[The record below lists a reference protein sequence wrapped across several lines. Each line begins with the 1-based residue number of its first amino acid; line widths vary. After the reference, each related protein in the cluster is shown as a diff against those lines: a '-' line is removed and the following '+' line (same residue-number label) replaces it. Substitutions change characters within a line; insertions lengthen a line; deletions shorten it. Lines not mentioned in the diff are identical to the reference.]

1 MANLTLQATV
11 ELIDRMT
18 APLQSMSSQADRL
31 TQAFRQTNGEMRSL
45 QNQQRLISAFHSQS
59 AAVRQTQ
66 TEFSQAHARLA
77 TLRQQMQATANPS
90 QTLVRNFQQ
99 AEHTVE
105 RLNQRLQSQNQTLTQ
120 TRDRLQSLGMNT
132 SNLAADEQRLAQAI
146 NRTNT
151 ELEQRRRRMEQVQQ
165 IQERYHRQQE
175 KLQNIRNTST
185 AVAVGGAVALA
196 LPIKEYAQAE
206 DAAMGL
212 KVSMMDATGKVAPE
226 FEKINALAERLG
238 TSLPGSTAEFSGMM
252 AKLVQQ
258 GISFKDIL
266 GGVGEASANLA
277 VVMKMPFADAA
288 EFAAKMQDATKTSAK
303 DMTALMDVIQKSYYL
318 GVDSTNMLTGFAK
331 LSAGMKTIKQEGL
344 AGAKA
349 MAPLLVMADQA
360 AMSGESAGN
369 AYSKIFKAM
378 MDTQK
383 ISKTLKGSGLSM
395 NFTDGKGEFGG
406 LDNMFKQLEKLKG
419 MSTESRLP
427 ILADMFGND
436 AETIQALNLL
446 IDKGKAG
453 YDETIAK
460 MEKQAA
466 LQQRVNAQLSTL
478 TNLWDSAKGTF
489 SSVMASFGEAL
500 APDIKNLVEWMT
512 GITEKIGAWAKAN
525 PELATTIMRVLAGI
539 VALAAVM
546 AVLATAALTI
556 IGPIALLRTAMVT
569 IGGMGGMLNMILAP
583 LKMMWSLFGFVGQA
597 VFSAVGLIGRTLMG
611 LVNVFRLV
619 GAFMMANPILIA
631 IGLLAVAA
639 FMIYQNW
646 APIKEFFVGLWNSI
660 VAGAQSL
667 WAWLVAI
674 WYGISTSIS
683 SVVTSIWTWLT
694 TTWNNIYTSVT
705 TTASNMWLWLQ
716 NIFNTGIQ
724 ALIGFILSFAPVTY
738 FMNAF
743 SAVWNYFSGLYNTFS
758 TYGSNIINGLKDGI
772 MSKVDAVVGSIKTA
786 ANRIKSAFTG
796 LMGIHSPSRIFMS
809 YGGHLMTGLANG
821 ITGNANLPLSAT
833 TALAGQISD
842 QAPLG
847 FDTRATVLP
856 SRGMGGSS
864 SMGGIGYASGG
875 ITININGAS
884 DPQAV
889 AREVERVL
897 NQRDRNLQA
906 RNRSRLAD
914 ID

>member
-99 AEHTVE
+99 AERTVE

-383 ISKTLKGSGLSM
+383 ISKTLKGSGISM
-395 NFTDGKGEFGG
+395 NFTNGKGEFGG

-500 APDIKNLVEWMT
+500 APDIKNLVEWIT
-512 GITEKIGAWAKAN
+512 SITEKIGAWAKAN
-525 PELATTIMRVLAGI
+525 PELATNIMRVVAVVTILAL
-539 VALAAVM
+539 ALAALSV
-546 AVLATAALTI
+546 VALTI
-556 IGPIALLRTAMVT
+556 IGPMAMLRTAMVT
-569 IGGMGGMLNMILAP
+569 MGGMGGMLNMILAP
-583 LKMMWSLFGFVGQA
+583 LKMMWSLFGFIGQA
-597 VFSAVGLIGRTLMG
+597 VFSAVGLIGRALWSI
-611 LVNVFRLV
+611 VPVIRAV
-619 GAFMMANPILIA
+619 GMAMMANPILIV
-631 IGLLAVAA
+631 VAA
-639 FMIYQNW
+639 IAAAALYIWMNW
-646 APIKEFFVGLWNSI
+646 GTLGPKFA
-660 VAGAQSL
+660 AL
-667 WAWLVAI
+667 WAWITSGARSMWASIVSTWNSLVASVI
-674 WYGISTSIS
+674 GYANSLWSGLGIRFS
-683 SVVTSIWTWLT
+683 SGVAAL
-694 TTWNNIYTSVT
+694 
-705 TTASNMWLWLQ
+705 L
-716 NIFNTGIQ
+716 GII
-724 ALIGFILSFAPVTY
+724 A
-738 FMNAF
+738 AF
-743 SAVWNYFSGLYNTFS
+743 SPVGLFIRAFAAVLSYFAGLGAQFAA
-758 TYGSNIINGLKDGI
+758 YGGHMIDGLRNGI
-772 MSKVDAVVGSIKTA
+772 MSRLGGVLSSIQSVA
-786 ANRIKSAFTG
+786 GRIKSAFTSA
-796 LMGIHSPSRIFMS
+796 MSIHSPSRVFMS

-821 ITGNANLPLSAT
+821 ITGNANLPLNAT

-856 SRGMGGSS
+856 SRGMGGG
-864 SMGGIGYASGG
+864 SMAMGYASGG

>member
-1 MANLTLQATV
+1 MANLSLQATV
-11 ELIDRMT
+11 ELIDKMT
-18 APLQSMSSQADRL
+18 APLQSMASQADRL
-31 TQAFRQTNGEMRSL
+31 TSAFRQTNGEMRSL

-99 AEHTVE
+99 AERTVE
-105 RLNQRLQSQNQTLTQ
+105 QLNQRLQSQNQTLTQ

-383 ISKTLKGSGLSM
+383 ISKTLKGSGISM
-395 NFTDGKGEFGG
+395 NFTNGKGEFGG

-500 APDIKNLVEWMT
+500 APDIKNLVEWIT
-512 GITEKIGAWAKAN
+512 SITEKIGAWAKAN

-583 LKMMWSLFGFVGQA
+583 LRMMWSLFGFVGQA
-597 VFSAVGLIGRTLMG
+597 VFSAVGLIGRALMG

-639 FMIYQNW
+639 YMIYQNW
-646 APIKEFFVGLWNSI
+646 APIKEFFVGLWASI
-660 VAGAQSL
+660 TAGASALGARIVGIWNSLVASVIGYANSL
-667 WAWLVAI
+667 WSGLGIRFSSGVAALL
-674 WYGISTSIS
+674 GII
-683 SVVTSIWTWLT
+683 
-694 TTWNNIYTSVT
+694 
-705 TTASNMWLWLQ
+705 A
-716 NIFNTGIQ
+716 
-724 ALIGFILSFAPVTY
+724 
-738 FMNAF
+738 AF
-743 SAVWNYFSGLYNTFS
+743 SPVGLFIRAFAAVLSYFAGLGAQFAA
-758 TYGSNIINGLKDGI
+758 YGGHMIDGLRNGI
-772 MSKVDAVVGSIKTA
+772 MSRLGGVLSSIQSVA
-786 ANRIKSAFTG
+786 GRIKSAFTSA
-796 LMGIHSPSRIFMS
+796 MSIHSPSRVFMS

>member
-1 MANLTLQATV
+1 MANLSLQATV
-11 ELIDRMT
+11 ELIDKMT
-18 APLQSMSSQADRL
+18 APLQSMASQADRL
-31 TQAFRQTNGEMRSL
+31 TSAFRQTNGEMRSL

-66 TEFSQAHARLA
+66 TEFSQAHTRLA
-77 TLRQQMQATANPS
+77 ALRQEMAAAANPS
-90 QTLVRNFQQ
+90 QTLIRRFEQ
-99 AEHTVE
+99 AEQRAE
-105 RLNQRLQSQNQTLTQ
+105 QLNNRLQSQNQTLTQ
-120 TRDRLQSLGMNT
+120 TRDRMQALGMNT

-151 ELEQRRRRMEQVQQ
+151 QLEQRRRRMEQVQQ

-383 ISKTLKGSGLSM
+383 ISETLKGSGLSM

-500 APDIKNLVEWMT
+500 APDIKNLVEWIT

-583 LKMMWSLFGFVGQA
+583 LRMMWSLFGFVGQA
-597 VFSAVGLIGRTLMG
+597 VFSAVGLIGRALWSI
-611 LVNVFRLV
+611 VPVIRAV
-619 GAFMMANPILIA
+619 GMAMMANPILIV
-631 IGLLAVAA
+631 VAA
-639 FMIYQNW
+639 IAAAALYIWMNW
-646 APIKEFFVGLWNSI
+646 GTLGPKFAALWAWITSGARSMWASI
-660 VAGAQSL
+660 VATWNSLVASVIGYANSLWSGLGIRFSSGVAALLGIIAAFSPVGLFIRAFAAVLSYFAGLGAQF
-667 WAWLVAI
+667 AA
-674 WYGISTSIS
+674 YGGHMID
-683 SVVTSIWTWLT
+683 
-694 TTWNNIYTSVT
+694 
-705 TTASNMWLWLQ
+705 
-716 NIFNTGIQ
+716 
-724 ALIGFILSFAPVTY
+724 
-738 FMNAF
+738 
-743 SAVWNYFSGLYNTFS
+743 GLRN
-758 TYGSNIINGLKDGI
+758 GI
-772 MSKVDAVVGSIKTA
+772 MSRLGGVLSSIQSVA
-786 ANRIKSAFTG
+786 GRIKSAFTSA
-796 LMGIHSPSRIFMS
+796 MSIHSPSRVFMS

>member
-45 QNQQRLISAFHSQS
+45 QNQQRLISAFQSQS

-66 TEFSQAHARLA
+66 TEFAQAHSRLSA
-77 TLRQQMQATANPS
+77 LRQEMAAAANPS
-90 QTLVRNFQQ
+90 QTLIRRFEQ
-99 AEHTVE
+99 AEQRAE
-105 RLNQRLQSQNQTLTQ
+105 QLNNRLQSQNQTLTQ
-120 TRDRLQSLGMNT
+120 TRDRMQALGMNT

-460 MEKQAA
+460 MEKQAE

-500 APDIKNLVEWMT
+500 APDIKNLVEWLT
-512 GITEKIGAWAKAN
+512 SITEKIGAWAKAN

-583 LKMMWSLFGFVGQA
+583 LRMMWSLFGFVGQA

-639 FMIYQNW
+639 YMIYQNW
-646 APIKEFFVGLWNSI
+646 APIKEFFVGLWASI
-660 VAGAQSL
+660 TAGASALGARIVGIWNSLVASVIGYANSL
-667 WAWLVAI
+667 WSGLGIRFSSGVAALL
-674 WYGISTSIS
+674 GII
-683 SVVTSIWTWLT
+683 
-694 TTWNNIYTSVT
+694 
-705 TTASNMWLWLQ
+705 A
-716 NIFNTGIQ
+716 
-724 ALIGFILSFAPVTY
+724 
-738 FMNAF
+738 AF
-743 SAVWNYFSGLYNTFS
+743 SPVGLFIRAFAAVLSYFAGLGAQFAA
-758 TYGSNIINGLKDGI
+758 YGGHMIDGLRNGI
-772 MSKVDAVVGSIKTA
+772 MSRLAGVLSSIQSVA
-786 ANRIKSAFTG
+786 GRIKSAFTSA
-796 LMGIHSPSRIFMS
+796 MSIHSPSRVFMS

-856 SRGMGGSS
+856 SRGMGGG
-864 SMGGIGYASGG
+864 SMAMGYASGG

>member
-99 AEHTVE
+99 AERTVE

-383 ISKTLKGSGLSM
+383 ISKTLKGSGISM
-395 NFTDGKGEFGG
+395 NFTNGKGEFGG

-525 PELATTIMRVLAGI
+525 TELATTIMRVLAGI

-583 LKMMWSLFGFVGQA
+583 LKMMWSLFGFIGQA
-597 VFSAVGLIGRTLMG
+597 VFSAVGLIGRALWSI
-611 LVNVFRLV
+611 VPVIRAV
-619 GAFMMANPILIA
+619 GMAMMANPILIV
-631 IGLLAVAA
+631 VAA
-639 FMIYQNW
+639 IAAAALYIWMNW
-646 APIKEFFVGLWNSI
+646 GTLGPKFA
-660 VAGAQSL
+660 AL
-667 WAWLVAI
+667 WAWITSGARSMWASIVSTWNSLVASVI
-674 WYGISTSIS
+674 GYANSLWSGLGIRFS
-683 SVVTSIWTWLT
+683 SGVAAL
-694 TTWNNIYTSVT
+694 
-705 TTASNMWLWLQ
+705 L
-716 NIFNTGIQ
+716 GII
-724 ALIGFILSFAPVTY
+724 A
-738 FMNAF
+738 AF
-743 SAVWNYFSGLYNTFS
+743 SPVGLFIRAFAAVLSYFAGLGAQFAA
-758 TYGSNIINGLKDGI
+758 YGGHMIDGLRNGI
-772 MSKVDAVVGSIKTA
+772 MSRLGGVLSSIQSVA
-786 ANRIKSAFTG
+786 GRIKSAFTSA
-796 LMGIHSPSRIFMS
+796 MSIHSPSRVFMS

-821 ITGNANLPLSAT
+821 INNNANLPLSAT

-856 SRGMGGSS
+856 SRGMGGG
-864 SMGGIGYASGG
+864 SMAMGYASGSG
-875 ITININGAS
+875 ITININGAG

-897 NQRDRNLQA
+897 SQRERNLQA

>member
-45 QNQQRLISAFHSQS
+45 QNQQRLISAFQSQS

-66 TEFSQAHARLA
+66 TEFAQAHSRLSA
-77 TLRQQMQATANPS
+77 LRQEMAAAANPS
-90 QTLVRNFQQ
+90 QTLIRRFEQ
-99 AEHTVE
+99 AEQRAE
-105 RLNQRLQSQNQTLTQ
+105 QLNNRLQSQNQTLTQ
-120 TRDRLQSLGMNT
+120 TRDRMQALGMNT
-132 SNLAADEQRLAQAI
+132 ANLSHEEQRLAADI
-146 NRTNT
+146 ARTNT
-151 ELEQRRRRMEQVQQ
+151 ELEQRRQRMERVQQ

-383 ISKTLKGSGLSM
+383 ISKTLKGSGISM
-395 NFTDGKGEFGG
+395 NFTNGKGEFGG

-525 PELATTIMRVLAGI
+525 PELATNIMRVVAVVTILAL
-539 VALAAVM
+539 ALAALSV
-546 AVLATAALTI
+546 VALTI
-556 IGPIALLRTAMVT
+556 IGPMAMLRTAMVT
-569 IGGMGGMLNMILAP
+569 MGGMGGMLNMVLTP
-583 LKMMWSLFGFVGQA
+583 LKMMWSLFGFIGQA
-597 VFSAVGLIGRTLMG
+597 VFSAVGLIGRALWSI
-611 LVNVFRLV
+611 VPVIRAV
-619 GAFMMANPILIA
+619 GMAMMANPILIV
-631 IGLLAVAA
+631 VAA
-639 FMIYQNW
+639 IAAAALYIWMNW
-646 APIKEFFVGLWNSI
+646 GTLGPKFA
-660 VAGAQSL
+660 AL
-667 WAWLVAI
+667 WAWITSGARSMWASIVSTWNSLVASVI
-674 WYGISTSIS
+674 GYANSLWSGLGIRFS
-683 SVVTSIWTWLT
+683 SGVSAL
-694 TTWNNIYTSVT
+694 
-705 TTASNMWLWLQ
+705 L
-716 NIFNTGIQ
+716 GII
-724 ALIGFILSFAPVTY
+724 A
-738 FMNAF
+738 AF
-743 SAVWNYFSGLYNTFS
+743 SPVGLFIRAFAAVLSYFAGLGSQFAA
-758 TYGSNIINGLKDGI
+758 YGGHMIDGLRNGI
-772 MSKVDAVVGSIKTA
+772 MSRLGGVLSSIQSVA
-786 ANRIKSAFTG
+786 GRIKSAFTSA
-796 LMGIHSPSRIFMS
+796 MSIHSPSRVFMS

-821 ITGNANLPLSAT
+821 INNNANLPLSAT

-856 SRGMGGSS
+856 SRGMGGG
-864 SMGGIGYASGG
+864 SMAMGYASGG
-875 ITININGAS
+875 ITININGAG

-897 NQRDRNLQA
+897 SQRERNLQA

>member
-99 AEHTVE
+99 AERTVE

-165 IQERYHRQQE
+165 IQDRYQQQQQ
-175 KLQNIRNTST
+175 KLQNVRNTAT
-185 AVAVGGAVALA
+185 AVAVGGAAAMSVPIKASIDFESSMSDVKKVVDFGDNPVIASKGLQQMSQDIINLSKAYPMAAKDIAAIVAAGGQSGIAKQELTAFATDAIKMGIAFDTTADQAGQSMAEMRTAFQMTQPEVVALA
-196 LPIKEYAQAE
+196 DKINYLGNNTP
-206 DAAMGL
+206 AAASGIMNIVQRIGPLGKVGGFASGSIAALGATLKGMG
-212 KVSMMDATGKVAPE
+212 VQEEVAATGIK
-226 FEKINALAERLG
+226 NMMLAM
-238 TSLPGSTAEFSGMM
+238 TA
-252 AKLVQQ
+252 
-258 GISFKDIL
+258 
-266 GGVGEASANLA
+266 GES
-277 VVMKMPFADAA
+277 
-288 EFAAKMQDATKTSAK
+288 ATKSQKAAYADLGFNAMQVAK
-303 DMTALMDVIQKSYYL
+303 DMQKDAEGTTIKILESVSKLEKYEQA
-318 GVDSTNMLTGFAK
+318 STLKTLFGSES
-331 LSAGMKTIKQEGL
+331 LSAI
-344 AGAKA
+344 
-349 MAPLLVMADQA
+349 APLLTNLDALKKNLSLVADQTK
-360 AMSGESAGN
+360 
-369 AYSKIFKAM
+369 Y
-378 MDTQK
+378 T
-383 ISKTLKGSGLSM
+383 GSM
-395 NFTDGKGEFGG
+395 
-406 LDNMFKQLEKLKG
+406 
-419 MSTESRLP
+419 
-427 ILADMFGND
+427 D
-436 AETIQALNLL
+436 AEYQARAATTANQLQ
-446 IDKGKAG
+446 
-453 YDETIAK
+453 IAK
-460 MEKQAA
+460 N
-466 LQQRVNAQLSTL
+466 NA
-478 TNLWDSAKGTF
+478 
-489 SSVMASFGEAL
+489 EAL
-500 APDIKNLVEWMT
+500 A
-512 GITEKIGAWAKAN
+512 ITMGNTLLPKINELAESFSKVASDMQQWASEN
-525 PELATTIMRVLAGI
+525 PELAGMIMKIASGVI
-539 VALAAVM
+539 ILAAGV
-546 AVLATAALTI
+546 AVLATVLLGI
-556 IGPIALLRTAMVT
+556 LGPIAMLRTAFTTLGLSM
-569 IGGMGGMLNMILAP
+569 
-583 LKMMWSLFGFVGQA
+583 A
-597 VFSAVGLIGRTLMG
+597 V
-611 LVNVFRLV
+611 
-619 GAFMMANPILIA
+619 NPIFIA

-646 APIKEFFVGLWNSI
+646 APIKEFFMGLWNSI

-667 WAWLVAI
+667 W
-674 WYGISTSIS
+674 S
-683 SVVTSIWTWLT
+683 WLT

-716 NIFNTGIQ
+716 TTFNTGIQ

-758 TYGSNIINGLKDGI
+758 SYGSNIINGLRDGI
-772 MSKVDAVVGSIKTA
+772 MSKVDAVVGSIQTA

-796 LMGIHSPSRIFMS
+796 LMGIHSPSRIFMG

-821 ITGNANLPLSAT
+821 INNNANLPLRAT

-856 SRGMGGSS
+856 SRGMGGN
-864 SMGGIGYASGG
+864 SMAMGYASGSG

>member
-45 QNQQRLISAFHSQS
+45 QNQQRLISTFHSQS

-66 TEFSQAHARLA
+66 TEFAQAHARLA

-99 AEHTVE
+99 AERTVE

-120 TRDRLQSLGMNT
+120 TRDRLNALGMNT

-318 GVDSTNMLTGFAK
+318 GVDSTNMLSGFSK
-331 LSAGMKTIKQEGL
+331 LSAGMSTIRMQGL
-344 AGAKA
+344 EGAKA

-360 AMSGESAGN
+360 SMAGESAGN
-369 AYSKIFKAM
+369 ALSKVFAAMLNTKQIEKA
-378 MDTQK
+378 T
-383 ISKTLKGSGLSM
+383 KGTGIKLD
-395 NFTDGKGEFGG
+395 FTNGKGEFGG
-406 LDNMFKQLEKLKG
+406 LENMYKELEKI
-419 MSTESRLP
+419 RNLP
-427 ILADMFGND
+427 TADRNALVGQLFGND
-436 AETIQALNLL
+436 SEVLGILNNVLS
-446 IDKGKAG
+446 KGQAG

-460 MEKQAA
+460 MEKQAT

-500 APDIKNLVEWMT
+500 APDIKNLVEWIT
-512 GITEKIGAWAKAN
+512 NITEKIGAWAKAN

-569 IGGMGGMLNMILAP
+569 IGGMGGMLSMILAP
-583 LKMMWSLFGFVGQA
+583 LKMMWSLFGFIGQA
-597 VFSAVGLIGRTLMG
+597 VFSAVGLIGRALWSI
-611 LVNVFRLV
+611 VPVIRAV
-619 GAFMMANPILIA
+619 GMAMMANPILIV
-631 IGLLAVAA
+631 VAA
-639 FMIYQNW
+639 IAAAALYIWMNW
-646 APIKEFFVGLWNSI
+646 GTLGPKFA
-660 VAGAQSL
+660 AL
-667 WAWLVAI
+667 WAWITSGARSMWASIVSTWNSLVASVI
-674 WYGISTSIS
+674 GYANSLWSGLGIRFS
-683 SVVTSIWTWLT
+683 SGVAAL
-694 TTWNNIYTSVT
+694 
-705 TTASNMWLWLQ
+705 L
-716 NIFNTGIQ
+716 GII
-724 ALIGFILSFAPVTY
+724 A
-738 FMNAF
+738 AF
-743 SAVWNYFSGLYNTFS
+743 SPVGLFIRAFAAVLSYFAGLGAQFAA
-758 TYGSNIINGLKDGI
+758 YGGHMIDGLRNGI
-772 MSKVDAVVGSIKTA
+772 MSRLGGVLSSIQSVA
-786 ANRIKSAFTG
+786 GRIKSAFTSA
-796 LMGIHSPSRIFMS
+796 MSIHSPSRVFMS

>member
-45 QNQQRLISAFHSQS
+45 QNQQRLISAFQSQS

-66 TEFSQAHARLA
+66 TEFAQAHSRLSA
-77 TLRQQMQATANPS
+77 LRQEMAAAANPS
-90 QTLVRNFQQ
+90 QTLIRRFEQ
-99 AEHTVE
+99 AEQRAE
-105 RLNQRLQSQNQTLTQ
+105 QLNNRLQSQNQTLTQ
-120 TRDRLQSLGMNT
+120 TRDRMQALGMNT

-383 ISKTLKGSGLSM
+383 ISETLKGSGLSM

-500 APDIKNLVEWMT
+500 APDIKNLVEWLT
-512 GITEKIGAWAKAN
+512 SITEKIGAWAKAN

-556 IGPIALLRTAMVT
+556 IGPIALLRTAIVT

-597 VFSAVGLIGRTLMG
+597 VFSAVGLIGRALWSI
-611 LVNVFRLV
+611 VPVIRAV
-619 GAFMMANPILIA
+619 GMAMMANPILIV
-631 IGLLAVAA
+631 VAA
-639 FMIYQNW
+639 IAAAALYIWMNW
-646 APIKEFFVGLWNSI
+646 GTLGPKFAALWASITAGASALGARIVGIWNSLVASVIGYANSLWSGLGIRFSSGVAALLGIIAAFSPVGLFIRAFAAVLSYF
-660 VAGAQSL
+660 AGLGAQF
-667 WAWLVAI
+667 AA
-674 WYGISTSIS
+674 YGGHMID
-683 SVVTSIWTWLT
+683 
-694 TTWNNIYTSVT
+694 
-705 TTASNMWLWLQ
+705 
-716 NIFNTGIQ
+716 
-724 ALIGFILSFAPVTY
+724 
-738 FMNAF
+738 
-743 SAVWNYFSGLYNTFS
+743 GLRN
-758 TYGSNIINGLKDGI
+758 GI
-772 MSKVDAVVGSIKTA
+772 MSRLGGVLSSIQSVA
-786 ANRIKSAFTG
+786 GRIKSAFTSA
-796 LMGIHSPSRIFMS
+796 MSIHSPSRVFMS

>member
-31 TQAFRQTNGEMRSL
+31 TQAFRQTNGEMRNL
-45 QNQQRLISAFHSQS
+45 QNQQRLISTFHSQS

-99 AEHTVE
+99 AERTVE

-120 TRDRLQSLGMNT
+120 TRDRLNALGMNT
-132 SNLAADEQRLAQAI
+132 SNLAADEQRLAQQLA
-146 NRTNT
+146 RTNN
-151 ELEQRRRRMEQVQQ
+151 ELEQRRQRMERVQQ
-165 IQERYHRQQE
+165 IQERYQRQQE
-175 KLQNIRNTST
+175 RLQNVRNTAT
-185 AVAVGGAVALA
+185 AVAVGGAAALA

-383 ISKTLKGSGLSM
+383 ISETLKGSGLSM

-500 APDIKNLVEWMT
+500 APDIKNLVEWIT

-525 PELATTIMRVLAGI
+525 PELATNIMRVVAVVTILAL
-539 VALAAVM
+539 ALAALSV
-546 AVLATAALTI
+546 VALTI
-556 IGPIALLRTAMVT
+556 IGPMAMLRTAMVT
-569 IGGMGGMLNMILAP
+569 MGGMGGMLNMILAP
-583 LKMMWSLFGFVGQA
+583 LKMMWSLFGFIGQA
-597 VFSAVGLIGRTLMG
+597 VFSAVGLIGRALWSI
-611 LVNVFRLV
+611 VPVIRAV
-619 GAFMMANPILIA
+619 GMAMMANPILIV
-631 IGLLAVAA
+631 VAA
-639 FMIYQNW
+639 IAAAALYIWMNW
-646 APIKEFFVGLWNSI
+646 GTLGPKFAALWAWITSGARSMWASI
-660 VAGAQSL
+660 VATWNSLVASVIGYANSLWSGLGIRFSSGVAALLGIIAAFSPVGLFIRAFAAVLSYFAGLGAQF
-667 WAWLVAI
+667 AA
-674 WYGISTSIS
+674 YGGHMID
-683 SVVTSIWTWLT
+683 
-694 TTWNNIYTSVT
+694 
-705 TTASNMWLWLQ
+705 
-716 NIFNTGIQ
+716 
-724 ALIGFILSFAPVTY
+724 
-738 FMNAF
+738 
-743 SAVWNYFSGLYNTFS
+743 GLRN
-758 TYGSNIINGLKDGI
+758 GI
-772 MSKVDAVVGSIKTA
+772 MSRLGGVLSSIQSVA
-786 ANRIKSAFTG
+786 GRIKSAFTSA
-796 LMGIHSPSRIFMS
+796 MSIHSPSRVFMS

-821 ITGNANLPLSAT
+821 INNNANLPLSAT

-856 SRGMGGSS
+856 SRGMGGG
-864 SMGGIGYASGG
+864 SMAMGYASGG
-875 ITININGAS
+875 ITININGAG

-897 NQRDRNLQA
+897 SQRERNLQA

>member
-99 AEHTVE
+99 AERTVE

-151 ELEQRRRRMEQVQQ
+151 QLEERRRRMERVQQ

-383 ISKTLKGSGLSM
+383 ISETLKGSGLSM

-500 APDIKNLVEWMT
+500 APDIKNLVTW
-512 GITEKIGAWAKAN
+512 ITDLTTKLGEWAKAN
-525 PELATTIMRVLAGI
+525 PELATMLMRIASFITI
-539 VALAAVM
+539 LAAGV
-546 AVLATAALTI
+546 AVLATVLLGI
-556 IGPIALLRTAMVT
+556 LGPIAMLRTAFTTLGLSM
-569 IGGMGGMLNMILAP
+569 
-583 LKMMWSLFGFVGQA
+583 A
-597 VFSAVGLIGRTLMG
+597 V
-611 LVNVFRLV
+611 
-619 GAFMMANPILIA
+619 NPIFIA

-646 APIKEFFVGLWNSI
+646 APIKEFFTGLWASI
-660 VAGAQSL
+660 TAGASSL
-667 WAWLVAI
+667 
-674 WYGISTSIS
+674 
-683 SVVTSIWTWLT
+683 WTWLT

-716 NIFNTGIQ
+716 TIFNTGIQ

-758 TYGSNIINGLKDGI
+758 SYGSNIINGLRDGI
-772 MSKVDAVVGSIKTA
+772 MSKVDAVVGSIQTA

>member
-31 TQAFRQTNGEMRSL
+31 TQAFRQTNGEMRNL

-59 AAVRQTQ
+59 ASVRQTQ
-66 TEFSQAHARLA
+66 TEFAQAHARLA

-99 AEHTVE
+99 AERTVE

-120 TRDRLQSLGMNT
+120 TRDRLTALGMNT

-165 IQERYHRQQE
+165 IQERYHRRQE

-318 GVDSTNMLTGFAK
+318 GVDSTNMLSGFSK

-383 ISKTLKGSGLSM
+383 ISETLKGSGLSM

-500 APDIKNLVEWMT
+500 APDIKNLVEWIT

-525 PELATTIMRVLAGI
+525 PELATVLMRIASVVTILAIGI
-539 VALAAVM
+539 AI
-546 AVLATAALTI
+546 LATVLLGI
-556 IGPIALLRTAMVT
+556 LGPIAMLRTAFTTLGLSMAV
-569 IGGMGGMLNMILAP
+569 NP
-583 LKMMWSLFGFVGQA
+583 LF
-597 VFSAVGLIGRTLMG
+597 
-611 LVNVFRLV
+611 
-619 GAFMMANPILIA
+619 IA

-716 NIFNTGIQ
+716 TIFNTGIQ

-758 TYGSNIINGLKDGI
+758 SYGSNIINGLRDGI
-772 MSKVDAVVGSIKTA
+772 MSKVDAVVSSIQTA

>member
-99 AEHTVE
+99 AERTAE

-383 ISKTLKGSGLSM
+383 ISKTLKGSGISM
-395 NFTDGKGEFGG
+395 NFTNGKGEFGG

-489 SSVMASFGEAL
+489 SSVMTSFGEAL
-500 APDIKNLVEWMT
+500 APDIKNLVEWLT
-512 GITEKIGAWAKAN
+512 SITEKIGAWAKAN

-583 LKMMWSLFGFVGQA
+583 LKMMWSLFGFIGQA
-597 VFSAVGLIGRTLMG
+597 VVSAVQLIGSSLMRMVSIVRT
-611 LVNVFRLV
+611 V
-619 GAFMMANPILIA
+619 GAMMMANPILIA
-631 IGLLAVAA
+631 ITLLAVAA
-639 FMIYQNW
+639 YLIYQNW
-646 APIKEFFVGLWNSI
+646 GPIREFFVGLWASI
-660 VAGAQSL
+660 SAGASSL
-667 WAWLVAI
+667 
-674 WYGISTSIS
+674 
-683 SVVTSIWTWLT
+683 WTWLT

-716 NIFNTGIQ
+716 TIFNTGIQ
-724 ALIGFILSFAPVTY
+724 ALIGFILSFSPVTY

-758 TYGSNIINGLKDGI
+758 SYGSNIINGLRDGI
-772 MSKVDAVVGSIKTA
+772 MSKVDAVVSSIQTA

-796 LMGIHSPSRIFMS
+796 LMGIRSPSRIFMS

>member
-45 QNQQRLISAFHSQS
+45 QNQQRLISTFHSQS

-99 AEHTVE
+99 AERTVE

-120 TRDRLQSLGMNT
+120 TRDRLNALGMNT
-132 SNLAADEQRLAQAI
+132 SNLTADEQRLAQAI

-383 ISKTLKGSGLSM
+383 ISETLKGSGISM
-395 NFTDGKGEFGG
+395 NFTNGKGEFGG

-583 LKMMWSLFGFVGQA
+583 LKMMWSLFGFIGQA
-597 VFSAVGLIGRTLMG
+597 VFSAVGLIGRALWSI
-611 LVNVFRLV
+611 VPVIRAV
-619 GAFMMANPILIA
+619 GMAMMANPILIV
-631 IGLLAVAA
+631 VAA
-639 FMIYQNW
+639 IAAAALYIWMNW
-646 APIKEFFVGLWNSI
+646 GTLGPKFA
-660 VAGAQSL
+660 AL
-667 WAWLVAI
+667 WAWITSGARSMWASIVSTWNSLVASVI
-674 WYGISTSIS
+674 GYANSLWSGLGIRFS
-683 SVVTSIWTWLT
+683 SGVAAL
-694 TTWNNIYTSVT
+694 
-705 TTASNMWLWLQ
+705 L
-716 NIFNTGIQ
+716 GII
-724 ALIGFILSFAPVTY
+724 A
-738 FMNAF
+738 AF
-743 SAVWNYFSGLYNTFS
+743 SPVGLFIRAFAAVLSYFAGLGAQFAA
-758 TYGSNIINGLKDGI
+758 YGGHMIDGLRNGI
-772 MSKVDAVVGSIKTA
+772 MSRLGGVLSSIQSVA
-786 ANRIKSAFTG
+786 GRIKSAFTSA
-796 LMGIHSPSRIFMS
+796 MSIHSPSRVFMS

-875 ITININGAS
+875 ITININGAG
-884 DPQAV
+884 DPQTV

-897 NQRDRNLQA
+897 SQRERNMAA

>member
-99 AEHTVE
+99 AERTVE

-583 LKMMWSLFGFVGQA
+583 LRMMWSLFGFVGQA
-597 VFSAVGLIGRTLMG
+597 VFSAVGLIGRALWSI
-611 LVNVFRLV
+611 VPVIRAV
-619 GAFMMANPILIA
+619 GMAMMANPILIV
-631 IGLLAVAA
+631 VAA
-639 FMIYQNW
+639 IAAAALYIWMNW
-646 APIKEFFVGLWNSI
+646 GTLGPKFAALWAWITSGARTMWASI
-660 VAGAQSL
+660 VATWNSLVASVIGYANSLWSGLGIRFSSGVAALLGIIAAFSPVGLFIRAFAAVLSYFAGLGAQF
-667 WAWLVAI
+667 AA
-674 WYGISTSIS
+674 YGGHMID
-683 SVVTSIWTWLT
+683 
-694 TTWNNIYTSVT
+694 
-705 TTASNMWLWLQ
+705 
-716 NIFNTGIQ
+716 
-724 ALIGFILSFAPVTY
+724 
-738 FMNAF
+738 
-743 SAVWNYFSGLYNTFS
+743 GLRN
-758 TYGSNIINGLKDGI
+758 GI
-772 MSKVDAVVGSIKTA
+772 MSRLGGVLSSIQSVA
-786 ANRIKSAFTG
+786 GRIKSAFTSA
-796 LMGIHSPSRIFMS
+796 MSIHSPSRVFMS

-856 SRGMGGSS
+856 SRGMGGN
-864 SMGGIGYASGG
+864 SMAMGYASGSG

>member
-59 AAVRQTQ
+59 ASVRQTQ
-66 TEFSQAHARLA
+66 TEFAQAHARLA
-77 TLRQQMQATANPS
+77 ALRQQMQATANPS

-99 AEHTVE
+99 AERTVE
-105 RLNQRLQSQNQTLTQ
+105 RLNERLQSQNQTLTQ
-120 TRDRLQSLGMNT
+120 TRDRLNALGMNT

-165 IQERYHRQQE
+165 IQERYQRQQE
-175 KLQNIRNTST
+175 RLQNVRNTAT
-185 AVAVGGAVALA
+185 AVAVGGAAALA

-252 AKLVQQ
+252 SKLVQQ

-383 ISKTLKGSGLSM
+383 ISETLKGSGLSM

-500 APDIKNLVEWMT
+500 APDIKNLVEWFT
-512 GITEKIGAWAKAN
+512 SITEKIGAWAKAN
-525 PELATTIMRVLAGI
+525 PELATNIMRVVAVVTILAL
-539 VALAAVM
+539 ALAALSV
-546 AVLATAALTI
+546 VALTI
-556 IGPIALLRTAMVT
+556 IGPMAMLRTAMVT
-569 IGGMGGMLNMILAP
+569 MGGMGGMLNMILAP
-583 LKMMWSLFGFVGQA
+583 LKMMWSLFGFIGQA
-597 VFSAVGLIGRTLMG
+597 VFSAVGLIGRALWSI
-611 LVNVFRLV
+611 VPVIRAV
-619 GAFMMANPILIA
+619 GMAMMANPILIV
-631 IGLLAVAA
+631 VAA
-639 FMIYQNW
+639 IAAAALYIWMNW
-646 APIKEFFVGLWNSI
+646 GTLGPKFAALWAWITSGARSMWASI
-660 VAGAQSL
+660 VATWNSLVASVIGYANSLWSGLGIRFSSGVAALLGIIAAFSPVGLFIRAFAAVLSYFAGLGAQF
-667 WAWLVAI
+667 AA
-674 WYGISTSIS
+674 YGGHMID
-683 SVVTSIWTWLT
+683 
-694 TTWNNIYTSVT
+694 
-705 TTASNMWLWLQ
+705 
-716 NIFNTGIQ
+716 
-724 ALIGFILSFAPVTY
+724 
-738 FMNAF
+738 
-743 SAVWNYFSGLYNTFS
+743 GLRN
-758 TYGSNIINGLKDGI
+758 GI
-772 MSKVDAVVGSIKTA
+772 MSRLGGVLSSIQSVA
-786 ANRIKSAFTG
+786 GRIKSAFTSA
-796 LMGIHSPSRIFMS
+796 MSIHSPSRVFMS

-821 ITGNANLPLSAT
+821 INNNANLPLSAT

-856 SRGMGGSS
+856 SRGMGGG
-864 SMGGIGYASGG
+864 SMAMGYASGG
-875 ITININGAS
+875 ITININGAG

-897 NQRDRNLQA
+897 SQRERNLQA

>member
-31 TQAFRQTNGEMRSL
+31 TQAFRQTNGEMRNL

-59 AAVRQTQ
+59 ASVRQTQ
-66 TEFSQAHARLA
+66 TEFAQAHARLA

-99 AEHTVE
+99 AERTVE

-120 TRDRLQSLGMNT
+120 TRDRLNALGMNT
-132 SNLAADEQRLAQAI
+132 SNLAADEQRLAQQLA
-146 NRTNT
+146 RTNT
-151 ELEQRRRRMEQVQQ
+151 ELEQRRRRMEQVRQ

-383 ISKTLKGSGLSM
+383 ISKTLKGSGISM
-395 NFTDGKGEFGG
+395 NFTNGKGEFGG

-500 APDIKNLVEWMT
+500 APDIKNLVEWIT
-512 GITEKIGAWAKAN
+512 SITEKIGAWAKAN
-525 PELATTIMRVLAGI
+525 PELATNIMRVVAVVTILAL
-539 VALAAVM
+539 ALAALSV
-546 AVLATAALTI
+546 VALTI
-556 IGPIALLRTAMVT
+556 IGPMAMLRTAMVT
-569 IGGMGGMLNMILAP
+569 MGGMGGMLNMILAP
-583 LKMMWSLFGFVGQA
+583 LKMMWSLFGFIGQA
-597 VFSAVGLIGRTLMG
+597 VFSAVGLIGRALWSI
-611 LVNVFRLV
+611 VPVIRAV
-619 GAFMMANPILIA
+619 GMAMMANPILIV
-631 IGLLAVAA
+631 VAA
-639 FMIYQNW
+639 IAAAALYIWMNW
-646 APIKEFFVGLWNSI
+646 GTLGPKFAALWAWITSGARSMWASI
-660 VAGAQSL
+660 VATWNSLVASVIGYANSLWSGLGIRFSSGVAALLGIIAAFSPVGLFIRAFAAVLSYFAGLGAQF
-667 WAWLVAI
+667 AA
-674 WYGISTSIS
+674 YGGHMID
-683 SVVTSIWTWLT
+683 
-694 TTWNNIYTSVT
+694 
-705 TTASNMWLWLQ
+705 
-716 NIFNTGIQ
+716 
-724 ALIGFILSFAPVTY
+724 
-738 FMNAF
+738 
-743 SAVWNYFSGLYNTFS
+743 GLRN
-758 TYGSNIINGLKDGI
+758 GI
-772 MSKVDAVVGSIKTA
+772 MSRLGGVLSSIQSVA
-786 ANRIKSAFTG
+786 GRIKSAFTSA
-796 LMGIHSPSRIFMS
+796 MSIHSPSRVFMS

-856 SRGMGGSS
+856 SRGMGGG
-864 SMGGIGYASGG
+864 SMAMGYASGG
-875 ITININGAS
+875 ITININGAG
-884 DPQAV
+884 DPQTV

-897 NQRDRNLQA
+897 SQRERNMAA

>member
-59 AAVRQTQ
+59 ASVRQTQ
-66 TEFSQAHARLA
+66 TEFAQAHARLA

-99 AEHTVE
+99 AERTVE

-120 TRDRLQSLGMNT
+120 TRDRLNALGMNT

-266 GGVGEASANLA
+266 GDQEKGLTGVGEAAANLA
-277 VVMKMPFADAA
+277 VAMKMPFADAA
-288 EFAAKMQDATKTSAK
+288 EFAAKMQDATKTAAPN
-303 DMTALMDVIQKSYYL
+303 MIALMDVIQKSYYL

-383 ISKTLKGSGLSM
+383 IAKTLKGSGLSM

-500 APDIKNLVEWMT
+500 APDIKNLVEWIT
-512 GITEKIGAWAKAN
+512 SITEKIGAWAKAN

-597 VFSAVGLIGRTLMG
+597 VVSAVGLIGRALWSI
-611 LVNVFRLV
+611 VPVIRAV
-619 GAFMMANPILIA
+619 GMAMMANPILIV
-631 IGLLAVAA
+631 VAA
-639 FMIYQNW
+639 IAAAALYIWMNW
-646 APIKEFFVGLWNSI
+646 GTLGPKFA
-660 VAGAQSL
+660 AL
-667 WAWLVAI
+667 WAWITSGARSMWASIVSTWNSLVASVI
-674 WYGISTSIS
+674 GYANSLWSGLGIRFS
-683 SVVTSIWTWLT
+683 SGVAAL
-694 TTWNNIYTSVT
+694 
-705 TTASNMWLWLQ
+705 L
-716 NIFNTGIQ
+716 GII
-724 ALIGFILSFAPVTY
+724 A
-738 FMNAF
+738 AF
-743 SAVWNYFSGLYNTFS
+743 SPVGLFIRAFAAVLSYFAGLGAQFAA
-758 TYGSNIINGLKDGI
+758 YGGHMIDGLRNGI
-772 MSKVDAVVGSIKTA
+772 MSRLGGVLSSIQSVA
-786 ANRIKSAFTG
+786 GRIKSAFTSA
-796 LMGIHSPSRIFMS
+796 MSIHSPSRVFMS

>member
-45 QNQQRLISAFHSQS
+45 QNQQRLISAFHSES

-99 AEHTVE
+99 AERTVE

-383 ISKTLKGSGLSM
+383 ISKTLKGSGISM
-395 NFTDGKGEFGG
+395 NFTNGKGEFGG

-500 APDIKNLVEWMT
+500 APDIKNLVEWLT
-512 GITEKIGAWAKAN
+512 SITEKIGAWAKAN

-583 LKMMWSLFGFVGQA
+583 LRMMWSLFGFIGQA

-639 FMIYQNW
+639 YMIYQNW
-646 APIKEFFVGLWNSI
+646 APIKEFFVGLWASI
-660 VAGAQSL
+660 SAGASSL
-667 WAWLVAI
+667 
-674 WYGISTSIS
+674 
-683 SVVTSIWTWLT
+683 WTWLT

-758 TYGSNIINGLKDGI
+758 SYGSNIINGLRDGI
-772 MSKVDAVVGSIKTA
+772 MSKVDAVVGSIQTA

-796 LMGIHSPSRIFMS
+796 LMGIRSPSRIFMS

-897 NQRDRNLQA
+897 SQRERNLQA